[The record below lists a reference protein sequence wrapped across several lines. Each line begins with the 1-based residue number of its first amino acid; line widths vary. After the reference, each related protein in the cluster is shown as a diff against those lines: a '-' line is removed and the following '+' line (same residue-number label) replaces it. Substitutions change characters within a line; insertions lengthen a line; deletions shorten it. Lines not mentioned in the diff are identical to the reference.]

1 VERAE
6 PRTEVGRLG
15 LSLNAMLGQI
25 QSSFEASQASEER
38 LRRFVADASHELRT
52 PLTSIRGYAELF
64 RRGAADRPADLA
76 IAMRRIEEESARMGL
91 LVDDLLLL
99 ARLDQ
104 GRPLEHGP
112 VDLSRVAADAV
123 HDARAVEPD
132 RPVELR
138 VPDGSV
144 TVLGDELRLRQVAA
158 NLLANTRQHT
168 PPSTPVTVSARR
180 AGDVAVLEV
189 ADAGPGLTPD
199 QATRVFERFYRADPS
214 RARSMGGT
222 GLGLS
227 IVAAVAEA
235 HGGAAR
241 VVSTPGAGA
250 RFWVEIPLSAA
261 STAPEAPAATAA
273 PTTGFERPVEELTT
287 APESPS

>member
-1 VERAE
+1 
-6 PRTEVGRLG
+6 
-15 LSLNAMLGQI
+15 
-25 QSSFEASQASEER
+25 
-38 LRRFVADASHELRT
+38 
-52 PLTSIRGYAELF
+52 
-64 RRGAADRPADLA
+64 
-76 IAMRRIEEESARMGL
+76 
-91 LVDDLLLL
+91 
-99 ARLDQ
+99 
-104 GRPLEHGP
+104 
-112 VDLSRVAADAV
+112 
-123 HDARAVEPD
+123 
-132 RPVELR
+132 
-138 VPDGSV
+138 V